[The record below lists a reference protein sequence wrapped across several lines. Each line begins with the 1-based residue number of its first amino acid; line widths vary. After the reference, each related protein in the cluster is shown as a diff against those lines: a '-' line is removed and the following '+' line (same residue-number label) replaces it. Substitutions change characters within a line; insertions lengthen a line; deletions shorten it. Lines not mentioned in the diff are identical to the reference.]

1 MGILCDPAHPA
12 LSGFPTEAHTNWQWW
27 DVIHPSLVMDLDG
40 MSPRPEP
47 VVRMIDSF
55 IGNHCLGLMF
65 EVKLGEGRLFVTSL
79 DLSNDLATRHAA
91 RQLRQCL
98 LDYVASDAFRPQVAI
113 LPGEIDRL
121 IEAHRRK
128 PVVPTRT
135 EVVARFDQPV
145 VRESPA
151 RQPEK
156 KTE

>member
-1 MGILCDPAHPA
+1 
-12 LSGFPTEAHTNWQWW
+12 
-27 DVIHPSLVMDLDG
+27 
-40 MSPRPEP
+40 
-47 VVRMIDSF
+47 
-55 IGNHCLGLMF
+55 MF